1 MSVND
6 KFMPIG
12 VSLKDR
18 ACLVVG
24 GDLAALRR
32 SRKLVGI
39 RCRDHRDCFERSRE
53 IGVSREAGE
62 RITLEKRE
70 YQSSEAAAYGLVVSA
85 AEDVAVNTQ
94 VHGDASEAG
103 VLVNVVGDLAHCNFI
118 FPEVLRRDCL
128 TAAISTDGKASFVSG
143 HLRVVLDNIFPA
155 HWERLMSLAAS
166 FQSGVE
172 SRWAND
178 PAAKNACYS
187 EFLEADWKKML
198 EELSDEQIEKE
209 LTRMLEMPE

>member
-1 MSVND
+1 MSAND
-6 KFMPIG
+6 KFMPIS

-24 GDLAALRR
+24 GDLAALQEVE
-32 SRKLVGI
+32 SLLEYDAAITVIAPSAHEKLEYHAK
-39 RCRDHRDCFERSRE
+39 R
-53 IGVSREAGE
+53 E

-70 YQSSEAAAYGLVVSA
+70 YQSSEAAAYGFVVSA
-85 AEDVAVNTQ
+85 AEDVEVNTQ

-143 HLRVVLDNIFPA
+143 HLRVILDNIFPT
-155 HWERLMSLAAS
+155 HWERLMNLAAS
-166 FQSGVE
+166 FQSSVE
-172 SRWAND
+172 SRWADD
-178 PAAKNACYS
+178 PAAKNTCYS

-198 EELSDEQIEKE
+198 EELSDEQMEKE

>member
-1 MSVND
+1 MSAND

-12 VSLKDR
+12 LSLKGR
-18 ACLVVG
+18 TCLVVG
-24 GDLAALRR
+24 GDLAALREVE
-32 SRKLVGI
+32 SLLEYDAAITVIASNVHEKLEYHAKRG
-39 RCRDHRDCFERSRE
+39 
-53 IGVSREAGE
+53 
-62 RITLEKRE
+62 RIALEKRE

-85 AEDVAVNTQ
+85 AVDVEVNTQ

-143 HLRVVLDNIFPA
+143 HLRVILDNIFPA
-155 HWERLMSLAAS
+155 HWERLMNLAAS
-166 FQSGVE
+166 FQSSVE
-172 SRWAND
+172 SRWADD
-178 PAAKNACYS
+178 PAAKNTCYS

-209 LTRMLEMPE
+209 LARMLEMPE

>member
-6 KFMPIG
+6 KFMPISI
-12 VSLKDR
+12 SLKDR

-24 GDLAALRR
+24 GDLAALREVE
-32 SRKLVGI
+32 SLLEYDAAITVIASSVHEKLEYHAK
-39 RCRDHRDCFERSRE
+39 RR
-53 IGVSREAGE
+53 

-70 YQSSEAAAYGLVVSA
+70 YQSSEAAAYGFVVSA
-85 AEDVAVNTQ
+85 AEDAEVNAQ

-118 FPEVLRRDCL
+118 FPEVLRRGCL

-155 HWERLMSLAAS
+155 HWERLMGLAAS
-166 FQSGVE
+166 FQNRVE
-172 SRWAND
+172 SHWADD
-178 PAAKNACYS
+178 PARKNASYS

-198 EELSDEQIEKE
+198 EEMGDEQIEEE
-209 LTRMLEMPE
+209 LTRMLEIIQ

>member
-1 MSVND
+1 MGGND
-6 KFMPIG
+6 KFMPIS

-18 ACLVVG
+18 RCMVVG
-24 GDLAALRR
+24 GGVFALGEVENLLEYDAAITVVAPKMHD
-32 SRKLVGI
+32 KLEFHAKRGSV
-39 RCRDHRDCFERSRE
+39 
-53 IGVSREAGE
+53 
-62 RITLEKRE
+62 TLEKRE
-70 YQSSEAAAYGLVVSA
+70 YRSPEAAGYGLVVSA
-85 AEDVAVNTQ
+85 SEDAAVNRQ
-94 VHGDASEAG
+94 VHRDARNAG
-103 VLVNVVGDLAHCNFI
+103 VLINVVDDLPQCDFI
-118 FPEVLRRDCL
+118 FPAVLRRDCL

-166 FQSGVE
+166 FQSSVE

-198 EELSDEQIEKE
+198 EELADEQIEKE

>member
-1 MSVND
+1 MGGND
-6 KFMPIG
+6 KFMPIS

-18 ACLVVG
+18 RCMVVG
-24 GDLAALRR
+24 GGVFALGEVENLLEYDAAITVVAPKMHD
-32 SRKLVGI
+32 KLEFHAKRG
-39 RCRDHRDCFERSRE
+39 
-53 IGVSREAGE
+53 GV
-62 RITLEKRE
+62 TLEKRE
-70 YQSSEAAAYGLVVSA
+70 YRSPEAAGYGLVVSA
-85 AEDVAVNTQ
+85 SENAAVNRQ
-94 VHGDASEAG
+94 VHRDAREAG
-103 VLVNVVGDLAHCNFI
+103 VLINVVDDLPQCDFI
-118 FPEVLRRDCL
+118 FPAVLRRDCL

-155 HWERLMSLAAS
+155 HWERLMNLAAS

-172 SRWAND
+172 SRWADD